1 MGGTMR
7 TYTWNEFLA
16 QGGDKQALWVG
27 QRLAFFWL
35 VVLSRSAI
43 RPAFMAESTT
53 SRSLSASTR
62 GAIRFSVE
70 VRSEGRLTR
79 RQSSLRVLATGGK
92 DATALF
98 ESMHPNSAVRDLLP
112 KFKIGEIDVSTVPQ
126 NQVSL
131 ATFAAR

>member
-1 MGGTMR
+1 M
-7 TYTWNEFLA
+7 
-16 QGGDKQALWVG
+16 
-27 QRLAFFWL
+27 
-35 VVLSRSAI
+35 
-43 RPAFMAESTT
+43 
-53 SRSLSASTR
+53 
-62 GAIRFSVE
+62 
-70 VRSEGRLTR
+70 TR